1 MLKRLLKL
9 LERRRGHLGAQDA
22 PSFASRFRKDAR
34 LRRPHMKAKFT
45 LIAAALLVVSNIASA
60 QERQAPSAG
69 AQEQEAPS
77 AKMTG
82 EEMMGHMGCGTKG
95 HGMMRRGMM
104 PHGMPMR
111 LMMILMDTDGD
122 GALSLEEFQAAH
134 AKIFKGIDANKDG
147 KVTPTEMEI
156 FFSGGSP
163 TGDQ

>member
-1 MLKRLLKL
+1 
-9 LERRRGHLGAQDA
+9 
-22 PSFASRFRKDAR
+22 
-34 LRRPHMKAKFT
+34 MKAQLI
-45 LIAAALLVVSNIASA
+45 LIASALLLVSNIAGA
-60 QERQAPSAG
+60 QEAPSAGAQEQKAPSAG

-77 AKMTG
+77 AKMKG
-82 EEMMGHMGCGTKG
+82 EDMMGHMGCRTMG

-111 LMMILMDTDGD
+111 LMMILMDTDGN

-134 AKIFKGIDANKDG
+134 AKIFKGIDADKDG

-163 TGDQ
+163 TGDR

>member
-1 MLKRLLKL
+1 
-9 LERRRGHLGAQDA
+9 
-22 PSFASRFRKDAR
+22 
-34 LRRPHMKAKFT
+34 MKAKFT
-45 LIAAALLVVSNIASA
+45 LLASALLVVSNIASA
-60 QERQAPSAG
+60 QEQQPPSAG

-77 AKMTG
+77 PKMTG
-82 EEMMGHMGCGTKG
+82 EDMMGHMGCGTKG

-104 PHGMPMR
+104 PYGMSMR

-134 AKIFKGIDANKDG
+134 AKIFKGIDADKDG

-163 TGDQ
+163 TGDR

>member
-1 MLKRLLKL
+1 
-9 LERRRGHLGAQDA
+9 
-22 PSFASRFRKDAR
+22 
-34 LRRPHMKAKFT
+34 MKAKFT
-45 LIAAALLVVSNIASA
+45 LIAAALLVVSNIAS
-60 QERQAPSAG
+60 

-122 GALSLEEFQAAH
+122 GALSQTAATAKGDKSTTQQGCGLLESRPP
-134 AKIFKGIDANKDG
+134 
-147 KVTPTEMEI
+147 VPC
-156 FFSGGSP
+156 
-163 TGDQ
+163 